1 MLVGWKSTKGTK
13 STKSTKSKIHKTGMY
28 AAASIIPAASV
39 ECRPHLGVHV
49 ACSHYE
55 KCLMQRAAE
64 AFFAFHYISGEA
76 QPKTMQ

>member
-1 MLVGWKSTKGTK
+1 MHKIGT
-13 STKSTKSKIHKTGMY
+13 Y

-39 ECRPHLGVHV
+39 ECHPHLEFHV

-55 KCLMQRAAE
+55 KGPMQRAAE

-76 QPKTMQ
+76 QPMTMQ